1 MDRSDFIVI
10 ACLALLVTLFLLP
23 AMADWLGIFFDD
35 MYETF
40 PRVYSNAQAIQKGA
54 LPLWNPNFFAGG
66 RINYIPNTRI
76 WYWPL
81 YPFYLLAPLNNPAAA
96 YTVLVKLPLYFHWLV
111 SALIAYGLGRSVI
124 QLGRAGS
131 LVLSVVYGFGTMISG
146 NISAIEGIYSATWIP
161 LALWGIAAY
170 ALQRRRMMGVLGALA
185 IAFTGTCGTDV
196 RALYSLATIAL
207 AVILLAAAYLAA
219 RDGRSARRLIFS
231 GAAVFAVGLLL
242 SAPYWVSMTETL
254 ALYRGSPM
262 LALSRTAS
270 PASSAPWSYLWT
282 LLAPDLFGTMTNS
295 SLVDLDIPGISGYW
309 HVEGNLTGGFWL
321 LALCLLGGLAG
332 WKKSAGTPENR
343 VSRLWWAMGAVLF
356 LFSLLLVTGR
366 YSPLYRSLVRIIPLF
381 GLPYAIR
388 WRVME
393 HLGIALM
400 AGVSAHWIWSGR
412 RNLSRGILTML
423 LALLLIGVFWQWSRE
438 TRTGISAFSFA
449 WSRHRHWLLSSP
461 LIYLGAAV
469 VLVGDLIFIHRR
481 RLAGKLLVSMVVF
494 EALVIGFSMT
504 YFLIFRSPDIGDIR
518 YRSPRETALY
528 RQSDHSFLSNLPPP
542 DTGPERTAFYNSLV
556 DHMAVLHGGH
566 YLAGYCS
573 KPLAPRFQDALTAVT
588 EGYPYE
594 LVITDPASRFF
605 PNMSVRYL
613 VLPASDAL
621 PDRVAEKIDL
631 PGGSGFPRLYAYR
644 RRDILPRVFSQDRIV
659 SCSPTEALDELLN
672 GDLRMAAFL
681 ENDQQSA
688 VSSKQLPV
696 IGELPPITDYRSFNS
711 GRGQEMTDH
720 FQQLQKHNKIR
731 EVRFPTPN
739 RMEIDIEANV
749 PALLITTDVYHPDWE
764 VEVDGKPAAPV
775 PVNYLQRGVW
785 LPAGRHLVQWNF
797 QPPLLRWGWAG
808 LGLGLIG
815 VAVILVRPRGRRR
828 RRPEDQD
835 RVFE

>member
-1 MDRSDFIVI
+1 MDRTDFIVI

-23 AMADWLGIFFDD
+23 ALAGWLGIVFDD

-40 PRVYSNAQAIQKGA
+40 PRVYSNAQALQKGA

-96 YTVLVKLPLYFHWLV
+96 YAVLVKLPLLFHWLAA
-111 SALIAYGLGRSVI
+111 ALIAYGLGRSVI

-146 NISAIEGIYSATWIP
+146 NISAIEGIYSAAWIP

-231 GAAVFAVGLLL
+231 GAAVFALGLLL
-242 SAPYWVSMTETL
+242 SAPYWVSMTESL

-262 LALSRTAS
+262 LSLSRSAS
-270 PASSAPWSYLWT
+270 PASSTPWSYLWT
-282 LLAPDLFGTMTNS
+282 LLMPDLFGTMTNS

-332 WKKSAGTPENR
+332 WKRSAPNAENR
-343 VSRLWWAMGAVLF
+343 VPRLWWAVGAALF
-356 LFSLLLVTGR
+356 LFSLVLVTGR
-366 YSPLYRSLVRIIPLF
+366 YSPLYRGLVRVIPLF

-393 HLGIALM
+393 HLGIALT
-400 AGVSAHWIWSGR
+400 AGVSAHWLWTGR
-412 RNLSRGILTML
+412 RKLPRGVLTMF
-423 LALLLIGVFWQWSRE
+423 LALLLVGVFWQWSRA
-438 TRTGISAFSFA
+438 TLTGKSALGFA

-461 LIYLGAAV
+461 LVYLGAAV
-469 VLVGDLIFIHRR
+469 VLAGDLIFIHRR
-481 RLAGKLLVSMVVF
+481 RLARRLLVSMVVF

-504 YFLIFRSPDIGDIR
+504 YFLIFRSPDIGDTR

-528 RQSDHSFLSNLPPP
+528 RQGDHSFLTNLPPP
-542 DTGPERTAFYNSLV
+542 AAGPERTAFHNSLV
-556 DHMAVLHGGH
+556 DHLAVLHGGH

-613 VLPASDAL
+613 VLTSSNAL
-621 PDRVAEKIDL
+621 PDRVAEKIELSGGPGL
-631 PGGSGFPRLYAYR
+631 PQLYAYR
-644 RRDILPRVFSQDRIV
+644 RRDTLPRVFTQDRIV
-659 SCSPTEALDELLN
+659 ACSPAEALDELLN
-672 GDLRMAAFL
+672 GDLRAAAFL
-681 ENDQQSA
+681 ENGKQSA
-688 VSSKQLPV
+688 VSSQLLPV
-696 IGELPPITDYRSFNS
+696 IAKSSPITDYGSFDS
-711 GRGQEMTDH
+711 GRGQEMVDH
-720 FQQLQKHNKIR
+720 FYQLQKLNKIR

-739 RMEIDIEANV
+739 RMEIDIETTV
-749 PALLITTDVYHPDWE
+749 PALLIATDVYYPGWE
-764 VEVDGKPAAPV
+764 VTVDGKPAAAF
-775 PVNYLQRGVW
+775 PVNYLQRGVRISR
-785 LPAGRHLVQWNF
+785 GRHLVEWIF
-797 QPPLLRWGWAG
+797 RPALLRWGWAA
-808 LGLGLIG
+808 LGLGICA
-815 VAVILVRPRGRRR
+815 AVLMLVLPRK
-828 RRPEDQD
+828 
-835 RVFE
+835 